1 MSQEEREQSARIK
14 QAKVDQLAG
23 LTDDELLA
31 EVIKDKPYIQPEES
45 ASEIQVRQ
53 IRVVKALTLALNDF
67 KRETKTASNR
77 LESLTRWLI
86 AFTIALVLLG
96 LVVAVHDLTR

>member
-31 EVIKDKPYIQPEES
+31 EAIRDKPYIPPEES

-53 IRVVKALTLALNDF
+53 IRDVKALTLALDDF